1 MYLLVGANG
10 FLGSY
15 FIKNLLQETNENI
28 LAADIQCPIEKQD
41 RIEWQKCD
49 ITNDEDLARLKEKTS
64 GERLKV
70 LFLAAYHHPDAVLKN
85 PHIAWNVNIVA
96 LAKFLGM
103 FDNIDVLYYPSTE
116 VVYGEMKDTPFA
128 EESPLAPVSRYGEL
142 KTVAEKM
149 VVVAG
154 YNVVRFPVL
163 MGPSLLAG
171 RKHFYDEIVETV
183 KNGHTMEM
191 FSDQLRSMIDFD
203 TATKVVIALMKKPQA
218 QAYKIVNIAGDEAL
232 SKYELGVRICRA
244 HGLDERKIVPISM
257 DSDNKIFTA
266 KRAKSTILNNNL
278 VKNLLGLDVLK
289 IKI

>member
-1 MYLLVGANG
+1 MYLLVGGNG

-15 FIKNLLQETNENI
+15 FIKNLLEKTTEDI
-28 LAADIQCPIEKQD
+28 LATDTQCPTEKQD
-41 RIEWQKCD
+41 RVEWQKCD
-49 ITNDEDLARLKEKTS
+49 ITRNEDLALLKEKTS
-64 GERLKV
+64 EKRLKV

-85 PHIAWNVNIVA
+85 PQIAWNVNIVA
-96 LAKFLGM
+96 LAKFLGI

-116 VVYGEMKDTPFA
+116 VVYGEMKETPFT

-142 KTVAEKM
+142 KTVAETM
-149 VVVAG
+149 VIVAG

-183 KNGHTMEM
+183 KNGQTMEM
-191 FSDQLRSMIDFD
+191 FSDQRRSMIDFD
-203 TATKVVIALMKKPQA
+203 TATKVVIALMEKPQA
-218 QAYKIVNIAGDEAL
+218 QAYKIINVSGDEAL
-232 SKYELGVRICRA
+232 SKYDLGVRICKA
-244 HGLDERKIVPISM
+244 HGLDEQKIVPISM

-266 KRAKSTILNNNL
+266 KRAKSTILDNAL
-278 VKNLLGLDVLK
+278 VKNLLGLKELK